1 MSRKTRQARRP
12 EPDGV
17 SPVRLC
23 DGRSLIQV
31 VGAAGQWLRS
41 HTAVVNALNVFPVPD
56 GDTGTNMS
64 LTMAAAL
71 AEIERTPDRSVSGV
85 ARALAH
91 GGLMG
96 ARGNSGVILSQI
108 LRGFAH
114 GLESKDAFS
123 AHDLAGA
130 AQEAYDTALRGVI
143 KPVEGTILTV
153 MRATAESLRISCA
166 ETDDLV
172 VVLARAV
179 EAAHETNQRTPD
191 MLPVLKEAGVVDAG
205 GQGLVYLLEGALRYV
220 RGNTVDLDTDM
231 EAVVDLK
238 SAPGGGAEGFGYDV
252 QFLIKGRSLE
262 VDEIRG
268 VMNTLGESVIVVG
281 DADLV
286 KVHIH
291 VPDPSVPIAYGVRQG
306 VLADVVVENMQEQ
319 YQRFVTSREQA
330 KSEVEDLTGISI
342 VCVASGAGLVRI
354 IESTKAVSR
363 IVPGGN
369 TMNPSIQ
376 EILAA
381 IEAVRAD
388 RVIVLPNNANV
399 VPAAQQAGHL
409 AGKQVA
415 VVPTHSIP
423 QGIAALLA
431 FNYQADFESNA
442 ERMTEQAAGIQTIE
456 ITHAVRSTQVNGM
469 QVNHGDVI
477 GLLNDKLVATG
488 PDDAAVTMQ
497 VLEAASAED
506 WEIATVYFGQ
516 DVHHAEAES
525 LSHAI
530 AQRYPGLEVEVHDG
544 GQPHYRYIISLE

>member
-1 MSRKTRQARRP
+1 VHA
-12 EPDGV
+12 G
-17 SPVRLC
+17 PVRLC
-23 DGRSLIQV
+23 DGRSLTQV
-31 VGAAGQWLRS
+31 AAAAGRWLRG

-71 AEIERTPDRSVSGV
+71 AEIERSPDRSASGV

-114 GLESKDAFS
+114 GLDGKDAFS
-123 AHDLAGA
+123 ARDLAGA

-153 MRATAESLRISCA
+153 MRATAEALRAGST
-166 ETDDLV
+166 ETDDLAAL
-172 VVLARAV
+172 LARAV
-179 EAAHETNQRTPD
+179 EAANATNQRTPE

-220 RGNTVDLDTDM
+220 RGETLDWDSNM
-231 EAVVDLK
+231 EAAVDLK
-238 SAPGGGAEGFGYDV
+238 SAPAGGAEGFGYDV
-252 QFLIKGRSLE
+252 QFLIKGRALD
-262 VDEIRG
+262 VDEIRSA
-268 VMNTLGESVIVVG
+268 MNTLGESVIVVG
-281 DADLV
+281 DPTMV

-319 YQRFVTSREQA
+319 YQRFVTPREQ
-330 KSEVEDLTGISI
+330 SHGEVEDLTGISI

-354 IESTKAVSR
+354 MESTRAVSK

-381 IEAVRAD
+381 IESMRAD

-399 VPAAQQAGHL
+399 VPAAQQAGSL
-409 AGKQVA
+409 ASKQVR
-415 VVPTHSIP
+415 VIPTHSIP

-431 FNYQADFESNA
+431 FNYRADFEGNA
-442 ERMTEQAAGIQTIE
+442 ERMTEHAAGIQTIE
-456 ITHAVRSTQVNGM
+456 ITQAVRSTQVNGM

-477 GLLNDKLVATG
+477 GLLNDKLIATG
-488 PDDAAVTMQ
+488 QDEAAVTMQ
-497 VLEAASAED
+497 ALEAASADD
-506 WEIATVYFGQ
+506 WEIATIYFGQ
-516 DVHHAEAES
+516 DANQAEAEN
-525 LSHAI
+525 LSNAI
-530 AQRYPGLEVEVHDG
+530 TQRYPDLEVEVYDG

>member
-1 MSRKTRQARRP
+1 V
-12 EPDGV
+12 V
-17 SPVRLC
+17 S
-23 DGRSLIQV
+23 
-31 VGAAGQWLRS
+31 AAAQWLRS

-71 AEIERTPDRSVSGV
+71 SEIERSPADSVSAV

-114 GLESKDAFS
+114 AMDGKESFS
-123 AHDLAGA
+123 ACDLADA

-153 MRATAESLRISCA
+153 MRATAASLRTSCA

-172 VVLARAV
+172 AVLARAV
-179 EAAHETNQRTPD
+179 QAAHETNQLTPE

-205 GQGLVYLLEGALRYV
+205 GQGLVYLLEGALRYM
-220 RGNTVDLDTDM
+220 RGESVDVDTEMEAAVDLR
-231 EAVVDLK
+231 
-238 SAPGGGAEGFGYDV
+238 SAPAGGETGFGYDV
-252 QFLIKGRSLE
+252 QFLIKGQALD
-262 VDEIRG
+262 VDEIRR
-268 VMNTLGESVIVVG
+268 VMNGLGESVIVVG
-281 DADLV
+281 DANLV

-319 YQRFVTSREQA
+319 YQRFVAQRA
-330 KSEVEDLTGISI
+330 PAYSELETMTGISI
-342 VCVASGAGLVRI
+342 VCVAAGDGLVRI
-354 IESTKAVSR
+354 IESTRAVSK

-381 IEAVRAD
+381 IESVGTD

-399 VPAAQQAGHL
+399 VPAAQQASQL
-409 AGKQVA
+409 SKKQVA

-431 FNYQADFESNA
+431 VNYQADFESNVA
-442 ERMTEQAAGIQTIE
+442 RMTEQASAVQTIE

-469 QVNHGDVI
+469 QVSHGDVI
-477 GLLNDKLVATG
+477 GLLNDQLVATG
-488 PDDAAVTMQ
+488 QDDVEVTLR
-497 VLEAASAED
+497 VLEAASADD
-506 WEIATVYFGQ
+506 WEIATVYFGE
-516 DVHHAEAES
+516 DVDAAQADR
-525 LSHAI
+525 LAQAI
-530 AQRYPGLEVEVHDG
+530 SERFPSLEVEVHDG